1 MQTTVYTAQL
11 EKQLRNY
18 EVEELSEG
26 IYRLHEPGQI
36 AVIIEVLTIDFDLKS
51 MKIRNNHTIYELE
64 FKNDLDLVLD
74 KMGIKRSV
82 ETLNTDIKAP
92 MPGKVIA
99 ILVGPNDQVKKGD
112 GILILEAMKM
122 ENVLKASADCTIK
135 TIHISTG
142 VNVEKGQLL
151 VELT

>member
-151 VELT
+151 VELA

>member
-11 EKQLRNY
+11 EKHLRNY

-36 AVIIEVLTIDFDLKS
+36 AVIIEILAIDFDLKS

-151 VELT
+151 VELA